1 MRQIFTEWPLSY
13 GFVVCHGIIHTSADQ
28 ADQDQEEENQPHFF
42 GPGKSLHS
50 ACLLSYRKTY
60 CAVLVILS
68 MTDDGLVR
76 RIPPWWEK
84 ADDSMNFNFQIFK
97 FALRL
102 ISQQINDGFSNIAI
116 GYLDM

>member
-1 MRQIFTEWPLSY
+1 
-13 GFVVCHGIIHTSADQ
+13 
-28 ADQDQEEENQPHFF
+28 
-42 GPGKSLHS
+42 
-50 ACLLSYRKTY
+50 
-60 CAVLVILS
+60 

-84 ADDSMNFNFQIFK
+84 ADDIMNFSFQIFK